1 MTDITLR
8 LVKGTPLT
16 NAEVDNNFSNL
27 NTAKYESGASP
38 DFVDT
43 LTDKLSLD
51 TGAAATAGVGEVAWD
66 DGNGTAVI
74 GLKGGS
80 VSLQVGQEMLARVY
94 NDSGGPLVDG
104 QIVYISGSQGNR
116 IAVKLA
122 KADSETTSAGTLGM
136 VTEPI
141 ASGAEGFI
149 TITGTVNGLNTF
161 GLTAGSLVYLS
172 ATTAGAYTTTAPAAP
187 NHRVTLGYIER
198 VHATV
203 GSVFV
208 KVDNG
213 YEIGELHDVVIT
225 TPATGEVLIY
235 NATTGIWENKAPS
248 NLSGLNA
255 SNLGSGTVP
264 TARLGTGTASS
275 STYLRGDQTWS
286 VVPAPNNGTLTM
298 AVSGTGL
305 SGSATFTA
313 DQAGN
318 TTFTVTSNA
327 TNLNTAGAIVA
338 RDASGNFSAGTITAT
353 LSGNASTATN
363 ADQLDGQHG
372 SYYQPAST
380 AITTSNIGSQSVNYA
395 TSAGN
400 ADTLDG
406 NHAAAFY
413 LASNPS
419 GYTTNTGTVTN
430 VATGTGLTG
439 GPITNTGTVSL
450 ADTAVT
456 PGSYTYSSITVDQ
469 QGRITAASS
478 GAPPSAFPSGTIMLF
493 RQTAAPTGWTKDTT
507 NYNDSALRVVTGA
520 VSSGGTQ
527 GFTTAFA
534 SQTPAGTVS
543 VTVSAG
549 TLAVGV
555 GTLSA
560 GATTLSTAQMPSH
573 SHGLGFSFTTN
584 SSPYGAFAY
593 GGAGPQASS
602 QSTGGGGSHTHS
614 VSGSPSLSGSPSV
627 TAASFTGTA
636 INLAVKYCDV
646 IFATKD

>member
-27 NTAKYESGASP
+27 NSAKYESGASP

-51 TGAAATAGVGEVAWD
+51 TTAAVAPGVGEFSWD
-66 DGNGTAVI
+66 DGNGTAQL
-74 GLKGGS
+74 GMKGGN
-80 VSLQVGQEMLARVY
+80 VTLQLGEELLARVY
-94 NDSGGPLVDG
+94 NDSGVALTDG
-104 QIVYISGSQGNR
+104 QIVYISGAQGNR
-116 IAVKLA
+116 VAVKLA
-122 KADSETTSAGTLGM
+122 KADSEATSAGTLGM

-141 ASGAEGFI
+141 AVGAEGFI
-149 TITGTVNGLNTF
+149 TVVGTVNGLNTSA
-161 GLTAGSLVYLS
+161 LTAGNLIYLS

-187 NHRVTLGYIER
+187 YHRVTLGYVER
-198 VHATV
+198 VHTAA
-203 GSVFV
+203 GSIYV

-286 VVPAPNNGTLTM
+286 VVPSPNNGTLTM

-338 RDASGNFSAGTITAT
+338 RDASGNFSANVITAS
-353 LSGNASTATN
+353 LSGNASTATTASAVAN
-363 ADQLDGQHG
+363 SLTVSTGLQLDSGTTYNG
-372 SYYQPAST
+372 S
-380 AITTSNIGSQSVNYA
+380 
-395 TSAGN
+395 
-400 ADTLDG
+400 
-406 NHAAAFY
+406 AAK
-413 LASNPS
+413 
-419 GYTTNTGTVTN
+419 T
-430 VATGTGLTG
+430 
-439 GPITNTGTVSL
+439 ISL
-450 ADTAVT
+450 ANTAVT
-456 PGSYTYSSITVDQ
+456 AGSYTAANITVDA

-478 GAPPSAFPSGTIMLF
+478 GTGGLTIANDVATATAVYPTWTASTSGSISTAYVSSTKLSLVPSTGTLTSAGNFVANSDERLKTNWRPVRIDFLYCLADLKSGVYDRVDNDMVQAGVSAQELRKMLPEAVESDE
-493 RQTAAPTGWTKDTT
+493 QGVLSVAYGNAALVAAVELAKEVV
-507 NYNDSALRVVTGA
+507 ALRAELNALKEKVNG
-520 VSSGGTQ
+520 
-527 GFTTAFA
+527 
-534 SQTPAGTVS
+534 
-543 VTVSAG
+543 
-549 TLAVGV
+549 
-555 GTLSA
+555 
-560 GATTLSTAQMPSH
+560 
-573 SHGLGFSFTTN
+573 N
-584 SSPYGAFAY
+584 
-593 GGAGPQASS
+593 
-602 QSTGGGGSHTHS
+602 
-614 VSGSPSLSGSPSV
+614 
-627 TAASFTGTA
+627 
-636 INLAVKYCDV
+636 
-646 IFATKD
+646 

>member
-1 MTDITLR
+1 MTTIVTR
-8 LVKGTPLT
+8 AGKGSPLT
-16 NAEVDNNFSNL
+16 NTEVDTNFTNL
-27 NTAKYESGASP
+27 NSAKYESGASP

-51 TGAAATAGVGEVAWD
+51 TTAAVAPGVGEFSWD
-66 DGNGTAVI
+66 DGNGTAQL
-74 GLKGGS
+74 GMKGGN
-80 VSLQVGQEMLARVY
+80 VTLQLGQELLARVF
-94 NDSGGPLVDG
+94 NDSGVALTDG
-104 QIVYISGSQGNR
+104 QIVYISGAQGNR
-116 IAVKLA
+116 VAVKLA
-122 KADSETTSAGTLGM
+122 KADSEATSAGTLGM

-141 ASGAEGFI
+141 AVGAEGFI
-149 TITGTVNGLNTF
+149 TVVGTVNKLNTM
-161 GLTAGSLVYLS
+161 GLTAGALVYLS
-172 ATTAGAYTTTAPAAP
+172 ATTAGAYTTTAPDAP
-187 NHRVTLGYIER
+187 NHRVTLGYVER

-203 GSVFV
+203 GSIYV

-286 VVPAPNNGTLTM
+286 VVPSPNNGTLTM

-327 TNLNTAGAIVA
+327 TSANTASTIVA

-395 TSAGN
+395 TTAGN
-400 ADTLDG
+400 GGVTSVNGQTGAVTVTSGMSITDDT
-406 NHAAAFY
+406 ATATAVY
-413 LASNPS
+413 PAWTASTSGTVSGFKVSSTKLSMVPS
-419 GYTTNTGTVTN
+419 TGTVTSAGN
-430 VATGTGLTG
+430 FVANSDERLKDNWRPVRFDFIERLAELKSGVYNRVDTGIVQAGVSAQSLQKVL
-439 GPITNTGTVSL
+439 PETVESDEQGVLSVAYGNAALVAAVEL
-450 ADTAVT
+450 AKEV
-456 PGSYTYSSITVDQ
+456 V
-469 QGRITAASS
+469 
-478 GAPPSAFPSGTIMLF
+478 
-493 RQTAAPTGWTKDTT
+493 
-507 NYNDSALRVVTGA
+507 ALRAELDALKEKVNG
-520 VSSGGTQ
+520 
-527 GFTTAFA
+527 
-534 SQTPAGTVS
+534 
-543 VTVSAG
+543 
-549 TLAVGV
+549 
-555 GTLSA
+555 
-560 GATTLSTAQMPSH
+560 
-573 SHGLGFSFTTN
+573 N
-584 SSPYGAFAY
+584 
-593 GGAGPQASS
+593 
-602 QSTGGGGSHTHS
+602 
-614 VSGSPSLSGSPSV
+614 
-627 TAASFTGTA
+627 
-636 INLAVKYCDV
+636 
-646 IFATKD
+646 

>member
-27 NTAKYESGASP
+27 NSAKYESGASP

-51 TGAAATAGVGEVAWD
+51 TTAAVAPGVGEFSWD
-66 DGNGTAVI
+66 DGNGTAQL
-74 GLKGGS
+74 GMKGGN
-80 VSLQVGQEMLARVY
+80 VTLQLGQELLARVF
-94 NDSGGPLVDG
+94 NDSGVALTDG
-104 QIVYISGSQGNR
+104 QIVYISGAQGNR
-116 IAVKLA
+116 VAVKLA
-122 KADSETTSAGTLGM
+122 KADSEATSAGTLGM

-141 ASGAEGFI
+141 AVGAEGFI
-149 TITGTVNGLNTF
+149 TVVGTVNGLNTSA
-161 GLTAGSLVYLS
+161 LTAGNLIYLS

-187 NHRVTLGYIER
+187 NHRVTLGYVER
-198 VHATV
+198 VHHTV
-203 GSVFV
+203 GSIYV

-395 TSAGN
+395 TTAGN
-400 ADTLDG
+400 GGVTSVNGQTGAVTVTSGMSITDDT
-406 NHAAAFY
+406 ATATAVY
-413 LASNPS
+413 PAWTASTSGTVSGFKVSSTKLSMVPS
-419 GYTTNTGTVTN
+419 TGTVTSAGN
-430 VATGTGLTG
+430 FVANSDERLKDNWRPVRFDFIERLAELKSGVYNRVDTGIVQAG
-439 GPITNTGTVSL
+439 VSAQELKKFLPEAVERGDDGILSVAYGNAALVAAVEL
-450 ADTAVT
+450 AKEV
-456 PGSYTYSSITVDQ
+456 V
-469 QGRITAASS
+469 
-478 GAPPSAFPSGTIMLF
+478 
-493 RQTAAPTGWTKDTT
+493 
-507 NYNDSALRVVTGA
+507 ALRAELDALKEKVNG
-520 VSSGGTQ
+520 
-527 GFTTAFA
+527 
-534 SQTPAGTVS
+534 
-543 VTVSAG
+543 
-549 TLAVGV
+549 
-555 GTLSA
+555 
-560 GATTLSTAQMPSH
+560 
-573 SHGLGFSFTTN
+573 N
-584 SSPYGAFAY
+584 
-593 GGAGPQASS
+593 
-602 QSTGGGGSHTHS
+602 
-614 VSGSPSLSGSPSV
+614 
-627 TAASFTGTA
+627 
-636 INLAVKYCDV
+636 
-646 IFATKD
+646 

>member
-1 MTDITLR
+1 MTTIVTR
-8 LVKGTPLT
+8 AGKGSPLT
-16 NAEVDNNFSNL
+16 NTEVDTNFTNL
-27 NTAKYESGASP
+27 NSAKYESGASP

-74 GLKGGS
+74 GLKGGN

-198 VHATV
+198 VHSAA

-213 YEIGELHDVVIT
+213 YELGELHDVVIT

-248 NLSGLNA
+248 NLSGLDA

-275 STYLRGDQTWS
+275 STYLRGDQTWA

-338 RDASGNFSAGTITAT
+338 RDASGNFSANVITAS
-353 LSGNASTATN
+353 LSGNASTATTASAVAN
-363 ADQLDGQHG
+363 ALTVNTGLQLDSGTTYNG
-372 SYYQPAST
+372 S
-380 AITTSNIGSQSVNYA
+380 
-395 TSAGN
+395 
-400 ADTLDG
+400 
-406 NHAAAFY
+406 AAK
-413 LASNPS
+413 
-419 GYTTNTGTVTN
+419 
-430 VATGTGLTG
+430 
-439 GPITNTGTVSL
+439 TVSL
-450 ADTAVT
+450 ANTAVT
-456 PGSYTYSSITVDQ
+456 PGSYTAANITVDA

-478 GAPPSAFPSGTIMLF
+478 GTGGLTIANDVATATAVYPTW
-493 RQTAAPTGWTKDTT
+493 TAATSGSISTAYVSSTKLSMVPSTGTVTSAGNFVANSDERLKT
-507 NYNDSALRVVTGA
+507 NWRAVRPDFLYCLADLKSGIYDRVDIAMAQAGVSAQELRKMLPEAVESDEQGVLSVAYGNAALVAAVELAKEVVALRAELDALKEKVNG
-520 VSSGGTQ
+520 
-527 GFTTAFA
+527 
-534 SQTPAGTVS
+534 
-543 VTVSAG
+543 
-549 TLAVGV
+549 
-555 GTLSA
+555 
-560 GATTLSTAQMPSH
+560 
-573 SHGLGFSFTTN
+573 N
-584 SSPYGAFAY
+584 
-593 GGAGPQASS
+593 
-602 QSTGGGGSHTHS
+602 
-614 VSGSPSLSGSPSV
+614 
-627 TAASFTGTA
+627 
-636 INLAVKYCDV
+636 
-646 IFATKD
+646 